1 MKKLPYLFVVSS
13 LCVRW
18 GTRRMG
24 RVPPTSTM
32 SVCPR
37 VQPNLQV
44 TDLRLMRY
52 CALQF
57 FLFAVYAKARKTA
70 RVPISGD
77 DTICFYTLDYKDR
90 CWVAAWGQKL
100 ERQREVDLPLL
111 GAAECQAKLQPVFTA
126 KGRGSYTTAL
136 YAAETECT
144 VYSTLQDS

>member
-1 MKKLPYLFVVSS
+1 MRALGDEKDGKGPSYINNVCLPE
-13 LCVRW
+13 
-18 GTRRMG
+18 G
-24 RVPPTSTM
+24 PTQFAGEWLKT
-32 SVCPR
+32 
-37 VQPNLQV
+37 NAL
-44 TDLRLMRY
+44 LR
-52 CALQF
+52 ASI